1 MKIPYLNS
9 LFKQHLLR
17 DLGLAGIV
25 TFSAH
30 LYAAEEHDHSGGDHK
45 HSEAEHNH
53 SEDKDEHDKGDHS
66 KDEHKPSA
74 GKDDHSKDEHDHSK
88 EESDHGKDKHDH
100 GKSKGKDHS
109 KGGHDH
115 GEGGHDDEHGEESA
129 KGPHNGR
136 LLADGEFTVELAIVE
151 KGVPP
156 EYRAWASLNGKPVP
170 LKDWQLQVELTRLGG
185 KVEKFRFVAQEDFL
199 RGQGEVE
206 EPHSFDVSV
215 TATHNGKKH
224 HWQFPSYEGR
234 VQLSAAI
241 AKQSGVTIAKAGAGK
256 IQQRVKL
263 YGQLGADPD
272 QVRQLKARFPGVVRS
287 VKASIGT
294 QVKTGETLAT
304 VEANDSLRSYTITSP
319 ITGTVIARTANEGE
333 TTSDQPLFTVANY
346 SQLIVNLPVFP
357 RDAARVQPGQPLL
370 LKSGDLTFNTLVST
384 VIPAS
389 DGSSTSTVRAILA
402 NEDNRWRTGTWVN
415 AFITVADTAV
425 PLMVDNRALQSFGGE
440 QVVFIK
446 VGDVY
451 EVRPLEVGKTDGEF
465 TEVVAG
471 LNVGDSYVVDNS
483 YLLKA
488 DLEKSEAGHEH

>member
-1 MKIPYLNS
+1 
-9 LFKQHLLR
+9 
-17 DLGLAGIV
+17 
-25 TFSAH
+25 
-30 LYAAEEHDHSGGDHK
+30 
-45 HSEAEHNH
+45 
-53 SEDKDEHDKGDHS
+53 
-66 KDEHKPSA
+66 
-74 GKDDHSKDEHDHSK
+74 
-88 EESDHGKDKHDH
+88 
-100 GKSKGKDHS
+100 
-109 KGGHDH
+109 
-115 GEGGHDDEHGEESA
+115 
-129 KGPHNGR
+129 
-136 LLADGEFTVELAIVE
+136 
-151 KGVPP
+151 
-156 EYRAWASLNGKPVP
+156 
-170 LKDWQLQVELTRLGG
+170 
-185 KVEKFRFVAQEDFL
+185 
-199 RGQGEVE
+199 
-206 EPHSFDVSV
+206 
-215 TATHNGKKH
+215 
-224 HWQFPSYEGR
+224 
-234 VQLSAAI
+234 
-241 AKQSGVTIAKAGAGK
+241 
-256 IQQRVKL
+256 
-263 YGQLGADPD
+263 
-272 QVRQLKARFPGVVRS
+272 
-287 VKASIGT
+287 
-294 QVKTGETLAT
+294 
-304 VEANDSLRSYTITSP
+304 
-319 ITGTVIARTANEGE
+319 
-333 TTSDQPLFTVANY
+333 VANY